1 MIGFDASCW
10 LSIILCDLEQE
21 DMTGVDL
28 IFCSISGHPLACLKA
43 FRRNGTAGFVFADQ
57 LSCDNNVSVRGS
69 PFALV
74 WFHETSMYFSH
85 ILQVRQ
91 GACAVV
97 RFHEAS
103 MYSSHILQ
111 ARQVFL

>member
-1 MIGFDASCW
+1 
-10 LSIILCDLEQE
+10 LEQE
-21 DMTGVDL
+21 DTTGVDL
-28 IFCSISGHPLACLKA
+28 IFCSISAHPVACLKA

-74 WFHETSMYFSH
+74 WFHEASMYFSH

-97 RFHEAS
+97 QFHEAS
-103 MYSSHILQ
+103 MYSSHMLQ
-111 ARQVFL
+111 ARQVNL